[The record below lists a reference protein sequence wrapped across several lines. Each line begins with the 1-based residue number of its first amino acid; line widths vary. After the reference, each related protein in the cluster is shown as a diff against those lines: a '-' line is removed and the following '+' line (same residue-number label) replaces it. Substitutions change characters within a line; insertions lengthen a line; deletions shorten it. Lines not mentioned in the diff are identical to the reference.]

1 MVKNLPVNAGNMR
14 DAGSI
19 PGLGRSPGE
28 GYGKLLRYS
37 CLENPMDRGAWQA
50 TAHGVAKSQTRLSTK
65 HNRKHPNPNR
75 LSRYNN
81 IHIQVCPCMR
91 VCVHAKSLQSYPTL
105 CNSMD
110 CSPPSSSVHGIL
122 QARNTGVGCHAL
134 LPGIFL
140 TQGLNSSLIST
151 ALASKF
157 FITRATLEAP
167 VYSILTS
174 SLRRSTLLS
183 PVLTK

>member
-1 MVKNLPVNAGNMR
+1 MWKQGLESWGLYSSPGR
-14 DAGSI
+14 DAGRHCSF
-19 PGLGRSPGE
+19 
-28 GYGKLLRYS
+28 LLVYS
-37 CLENPMDRGAWQA
+37 FRLFF
-50 TAHGVAKSQTRLSTK
+50 SQLQS
-65 HNRKHPNPNR
+65 
-75 LSRYNN
+75 
-81 IHIQVCPCMR
+81 VCMR
-91 VCVHAKSLQSYPTL
+91 AQPLQSYPTL